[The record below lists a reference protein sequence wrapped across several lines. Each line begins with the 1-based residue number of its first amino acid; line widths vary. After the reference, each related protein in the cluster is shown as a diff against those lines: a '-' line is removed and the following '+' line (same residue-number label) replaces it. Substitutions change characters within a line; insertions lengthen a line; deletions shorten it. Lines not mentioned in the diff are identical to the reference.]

1 MDNYGR
7 STKMFLEY
15 NVMFLC
21 NIKCILN
28 FIEDNSV
35 FVGIVS
41 SVLTAS
47 LWFSKNIKQKRAEA
61 FFGFYARLSLYL
73 RHLHTVLEEDDQLNV
88 DDSEAGNIFSL
99 IYMEDY
105 TKSVCPKY
113 KEPGKDKI
121 ELYQSITIGLQKV
134 LLNTENNV
142 YPQNAVQEK
151 WYESQHIIFSFCEFI
166 NKESYRNKTNQEY
179 DINASEPKHIVK
191 CKLLINAM
199 NYIQDAISNTK
210 Y

>member
-1 MDNYGR
+1 
-7 STKMFLEY
+7 MFLEY
-15 NVMFLC
+15 DVMLLC
-21 NIKCILN
+21 NIRCILN
-28 FIEDNSV
+28 FIEENSV
-35 FVGIVS
+35 FMGIVS
-41 SVLTAS
+41 SIITAS

-73 RHLHTVLEEDDQLNV
+73 RHLHTILEEDGQLNI
-88 DDSEAGNIFSL
+88 DDSKAGNIFSL
-99 IYMEDY
+99 IYMEDC
-105 TKSVCPKY
+105 TKSFCPKY
-113 KEPGKDKI
+113 KEPSKDKI
-121 ELYQSITIGLQKV
+121 ELYQSVTIELQKV
-134 LLNTENNV
+134 LLDTENNV
-142 YPQNAVQEK
+142 YPQNAVREE

-179 DINASEPKHIVK
+179 DMNKDEPKHIVK

>member
-1 MDNYGR
+1 
-7 STKMFLEY
+7 MFLEY
-15 NVMFLC
+15 NVMLLC

-28 FIEDNSV
+28 FIEEHSV
-35 FVGIVS
+35 FVGILS

-61 FFGFYARLSLYL
+61 FFGFYAKLSLYL
-73 RHLHTVLEEDDQLNV
+73 RHLHTILEEDDQLNI
-88 DDSEAGNIFSL
+88 DDPKAGNIFSL

-113 KEPGKDKI
+113 KEPADDKI
-121 ELYQSITIGLQKV
+121 ELYQSVTKELQKV
-134 LLNTENNV
+134 LLDTENNV
-142 YPQNAVQEK
+142 YPQNAAREE
-151 WYESQHIIFSFCEFI
+151 WYKSEHIIFSFCEFI
-166 NKESYRNKTNQEY
+166 NKKSYRNRTNQEY
-179 DINASEPKHIVK
+179 DRNTTEPKHIVK

-199 NYIQDAISNTK
+199 NYIQDAISNEN